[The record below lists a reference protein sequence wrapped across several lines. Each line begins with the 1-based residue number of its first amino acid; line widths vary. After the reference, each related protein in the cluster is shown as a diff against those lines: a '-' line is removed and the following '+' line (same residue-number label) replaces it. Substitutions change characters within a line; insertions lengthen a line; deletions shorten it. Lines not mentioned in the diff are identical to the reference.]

1 MTKGFGYGRVIL
13 LSLIAGALVFGLRLA
28 DTVLGVRAAGPA
40 TPPAAEGSAVAIFA
54 GGCFWCVE
62 ADFDKVPGVLST
74 TSGYAGGRKANPS
87 YEEVSSGGTGHAEAV
102 KIVYDPKMVSYE
114 KLLYVFWRN
123 VDPLTKEGQFC
134 DYGTQYRTAIFF
146 LNDEQKRLAEASKAE
161 LEKSRRFNR
170 PIVTEITAAGPFY
183 PAEGY
188 HQNYYRTNPT
198 RYNFYRFNCG
208 RDARL
213 DELWGKEA
221 RGGTH

>member
-1 MTKGFGYGRVIL
+1 MRTFGFARVFAL
-13 LSLIAGALVFGLRLA
+13 AAVAGLAVFGLRIA
-28 DTVLGVRAAGPA
+28 DTVLGVQAADAPKAPA
-40 TPPAAEGSAVAIFA
+40 GSEVAIFA

-74 TSGYAGGRKANPS
+74 TSGYIGGRTANPS
-87 YEEVSSGGTGHAEAV
+87 YEQVSSGGTGHTEAV
-102 KIVYDPKMVSYE
+102 KIVYDPAMVSYD

-134 DYGTQYRTAIFF
+134 DFGTQYRTGIFYV
-146 LNDEQKRLAEASKAE
+146 NAAQKAAAEASKDA
-161 LEKSRRFNR
+161 LGKSGRFKR
-170 PIVTEITAAGPFY
+170 PIVTEISAAGPFY
-183 PAEGY
+183 PAEQY
-188 HQNYYRTNPT
+188 HQNYYKENPV
-198 RYNFYRFNCG
+198 RYNLYRFNCG